1 MLGAR
6 VVTQIWII
14 QSMKTFLCMRLCR
27 SLLLIMLD
35 VLLLQMMKVSLT
47 VEIHDLC
54 AHFIIFFLWCLPVF
68 VQITM
73 SHTLPHN
80 NNMHL
85 TFLHTSLTIPSTRK
99 GNISGVVSERD
110 YVCKIAL
117 LSKTSKDT
125 AIKEISTKS
134 ANLIVASPSETVSDC
149 MAKMLLKDIRHL
161 PLLDE
166 DGGVVGIVSIKDLV
180 KAELKEKQD
189 AIKTLSD
196 FALGKGGHFS
206 AE

>member
-1 MLGAR
+1 
-6 VVTQIWII
+6 
-14 QSMKTFLCMRLCR
+14 
-27 SLLLIMLD
+27 
-35 VLLLQMMKVSLT
+35 
-47 VEIHDLC
+47 
-54 AHFIIFFLWCLPVF
+54 
-68 VQITM
+68 M
-73 SHTLPHN
+73 SHTLSHN
-80 NNMHL
+80 NAHNMHL
-85 TFLHTSLTIPSTRK
+85 NFLHTSLKKYYQHKK

-125 AIKEISTKS
+125 PIKEISTKS

>member
-1 MLGAR
+1 MMFCL
-6 VVTQIWII
+6 
-14 QSMKTFLCMRLCR
+14 FL
-27 SLLLIMLD
+27 
-35 VLLLQMMKVSLT
+35 QY
-47 VEIHDLC
+47 H
-54 AHFIIFFLWCLPVF
+54 A
-68 VQITM
+68 
-73 SHTLPHN
+73 
-80 NNMHL
+80 
-85 TFLHTSLTIPSTRK
+85 K
-99 GNISGVVSERD
+99 GQISGVVSERD

-117 LSKTSKDT
+117 LSKTSKET
-125 AIKEISTKS
+125 PIKEISTKS

-166 DGGVVGIVSIKDLV
+166 KGGVVGIVSIKDLV

-189 AIKTLSD
+189 AIKALSD

>member
-1 MLGAR
+1 LGAAC
-6 VVTQIWII
+6 I
-14 QSMKTFLCMRLCR
+14 
-27 SLLLIMLD
+27 
-35 VLLLQMMKVSLT
+35 
-47 VEIHDLC
+47 C
-54 AHFIIFFLWCLPVF
+54 A
-68 VQITM
+68 
-73 SHTLPHN
+73 N
-80 NNMHL
+80 NNVSHL
-85 TFLHTSLTIPSTRK
+85 VSQQLYALDLPAYLTKKIPSTQK

-125 AIKEISTKS
+125 PIKEISTKS

>member
-1 MLGAR
+1 M
-6 VVTQIWII
+6 
-14 QSMKTFLCMRLCR
+14 
-27 SLLLIMLD
+27 
-35 VLLLQMMKVSLT
+35 
-47 VEIHDLC
+47 
-54 AHFIIFFLWCLPVF
+54 
-68 VQITM
+68 
-73 SHTLPHN
+73 HTIY
-80 NNMHL
+80 
-85 TFLHTSLTIPSTRK
+85 FYQRKKK

-117 LSKTSKDT
+117 LSKTSKET
-125 AIKEISTKS
+125 PIKEISTKS

-166 DGGVVGIVSIKDLV
+166 DGSVVGIVSIKDLV

>member
-1 MLGAR
+1 M
-6 VVTQIWII
+6 Q
-14 QSMKTFLCMRLCR
+14 F
-27 SLLLIMLD
+27 
-35 VLLLQMMKVSLT
+35 
-47 VEIHDLC
+47 HNFC
-54 AHFIIFFLWCLPVF
+54 AHPIAGTGLLNCCLANDKPY
-68 VQITM
+68 
-73 SHTLPHN
+73 
-80 NNMHL
+80 L
-85 TFLHTSLTIPSTRK
+85 TSCVTIPHTWITCPPAKIIINTQNK

-125 AIKEISTKS
+125 PIKEISTKS